1 MRNCFVPPYNTSESL
16 FSSFVFDPFPT
27 IFFKLFAA
35 FEMTEF
41 RNQLVFEIYVK

>member
-1 MRNCFVPPYNTSESL
+1 MRNCFVPLYNTSESL
-16 FSSFVFDPFPT
+16 FSSFVLILFPRF
-27 IFFKLFAA
+27 FFKLFAA